1 MRVICNEAGCG
12 LCSCG
17 VGDAHVHGGPGWN
30 VARLAGLF
38 LNTGRKD
45 TVSVIIILLTVSIN
59 TKTTHPPVCLILTSA
74 YRFCPPSS
82 PLCPV
87 LLSAQFFFLPSS
99 PFCPVL
105 LSAQFSF
112 LPIHPVSLIICLII
126 CLLSMTL
133 PTPPDNL
140 LPLSTYNPCLPN
152 TTVSPYYPCEQ
163 PRTFLSAQKRRV

>member
-1 MRVICNEAGCG
+1 M
-12 LCSCG
+12 
-17 VGDAHVHGGPGWN
+17 GDAHVHGGPGWN

-74 YRFCPPSS
+74 YRFCPPGS
-82 PLCPV
+82 PL
-87 LLSAQFFFLPSS
+87 
-99 PFCPVL
+99 CPVL

>member
-1 MRVICNEAGCG
+1 MNSSWFHQESAGMDMNSSCLPWLFEAGNVCYTVGNVAVCWSG

-87 LLSAQFFFLPSS
+87 LFPAYSPCQSNHLSNHLSIIHDSAYSTWQPIT
-99 PFCPVL
+99 PVYL
-105 LSAQFSF
+105 
-112 LPIHPVSLIICLII
+112 
-126 CLLSMTL
+126 
-133 PTPPDNL
+133 
-140 LPLSTYNPCLPN
+140 
-152 TTVSPYYPCEQ
+152 
-163 PRTFLSAQKRRV
+163 